1 MKNFLLV
8 VLAILVFIVALTFA
22 LVILFCY
29 GGLAFLFY
37 AILVSFVIGVTA
49 NYILEKRDRDEL

>member
-22 LVILFCY
+22 LVILFSY

-37 AILVSFVIGVTA
+37 AILVSCVIGVTA
-49 NYILEKRDRDEL
+49 NYIFEKRSRT

>member
-22 LVILFCY
+22 LVIL
-29 GGLAFLFY
+29 L
-37 AILVSFVIGVTA
+37 
-49 NYILEKRDRDEL
+49 DRKSVV

>member
-8 VLAILVFIVALTFA
+8 VLALTFA

-37 AILVSFVIGVTA
+37 AILVSCVIGVTA

>member
-22 LVILFCY
+22 LVILVCY

-37 AILVSFVIGVTA
+37 AILVSCVIGVTA

>member
-8 VLAILVFIVALTFA
+8 VLAILVFIVALAFA

-37 AILVSFVIGVTA
+37 AAIVSVVVGVIAGL
-49 NYILEKRDRDEL
+49 YLEKEGCK